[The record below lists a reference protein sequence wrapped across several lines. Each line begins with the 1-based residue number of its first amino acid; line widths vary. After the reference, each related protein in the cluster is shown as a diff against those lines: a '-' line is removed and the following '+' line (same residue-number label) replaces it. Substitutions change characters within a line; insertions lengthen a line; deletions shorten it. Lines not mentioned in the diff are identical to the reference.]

1 MNDKNLKINYIN
13 SIQNFIRKN
22 IFFISVFIVILII
35 LFSGFQLYKYY
46 NNKQIL
52 KSSIIFNELK
62 NSQLD
67 FNEINELSNK
77 KNFYGLLASFELI
90 NNQIDNQNYNE
101 AYESYIKLLNKKNI
115 DNLYTSLISIHS
127 SYNLIDKIDSEK
139 IHELISFYDND
150 FLSFKGYYLEIL
162 YLLSL
167 IEEDKETSLKLYEEI
182 SQDNKISNLIK
193 ERVRKIND
201 FEKFK

>member
-1 MNDKNLKINYIN
+1 MSDNNLRSNYILL
-13 SIQNFIRKN
+13 IQNFIKKN
-22 IFFISVFIVILII
+22 LFFLSIFIILLIL

-46 NNKQIL
+46 TNKQIL

-67 FNEINELSNK
+67 FNKMSKLSNE

-90 NNQIDNQNYNE
+90 NNQINNKNYME
-101 AYESYIKLLNKKNI
+101 AYDSYIKLLKNKNI
-115 DNLYTSLISIHS
+115 DNLYISLISIHS
-127 SYNLIDKIDSEK
+127 SYNLLDKIDSEK
-139 IHELISFYDND
+139 IHELISYYDND
-150 FLSFKGYYLEIL
+150 ISSFKGYHLEIL
-162 YLLSL
+162 YLLSI
-167 IEEDKETSLKLYEEI
+167 IEEDSDTTSKLYKQI

-201 FEKFK
+201 FEKYK